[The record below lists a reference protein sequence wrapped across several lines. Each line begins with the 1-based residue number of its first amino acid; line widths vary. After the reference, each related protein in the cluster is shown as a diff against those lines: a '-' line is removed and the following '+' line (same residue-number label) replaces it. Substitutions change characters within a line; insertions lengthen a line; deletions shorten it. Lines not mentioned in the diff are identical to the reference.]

1 MKRLF
6 NFLFVALMAIMVLS
20 CSTDTPNT
28 PNNPST
34 PDNPDTGGEVVDN
47 SIKILAIGNSFSVD
61 AMEYLYQILAD
72 LGYEDITLGNL
83 YVAGCSLERHAYNLD
98 SSRAEYTYYRNT
110 TGEWNSTSSQTP
122 FVALRAGDW
131 DYITLQQASPSSGL
145 ANTYDP
151 YLDKII
157 DYVQEYCPQSKI
169 VWHMTW
175 AYQSDSTHSG
185 FASYSSDQMTM
196 YNAILDAVNKKV
208 LTKPEISSVIPSG
221 TAVQNMRTS
230 YVGDILTRDGYHM
243 SYDKGRLLTA
253 MTYAKALTGR
263 DLSLVNY
270 TPEKYTYT
278 PALIMAMKEAVNNA
292 VASPYEVTP
301 STFTTNPDNI
311 VTDTLDE
318 VVKANGYDVNDFNKV
333 EIVWHKYAYYQSDKS
348 NDKYGPSDLKDAGYY
363 SASTANRYIAT
374 QIFSKS
380 DIPNGSLIVLKGEY
394 QYRPEGWVTLDTQNY
409 SENRPGNTNTKFVVV
424 NNSWWGNWNYRGFNI
439 TGYPSTS
446 LSEEGVA
453 EAMASFGIYTPKN

>member
-1 MKRLF
+1 MF
-6 NFLFVALMAIMVLS
+6 S
-20 CSTDTPNT
+20 CSPETPTPDTPNSPET
-28 PNNPST
+28 PENP
-34 PDNPDTGGEVVDN
+34 NVGEEVDDG

-61 AMEYLYQILAD
+61 AMEYLYYILAD
-72 LGYEDITLGNL
+72 MGYKEIKLGNL
-83 YVAGCSLERHAYNLD
+83 YIGGCSLERHATNLVYNK
-98 SSRAEYTYYRNT
+98 SEYTYYKNT
-110 TGEWNSTSSQTP
+110 IGTWSSTSSQSP
-122 FVALRAGDW
+122 FVALEEADW

-145 ANTYDP
+145 VDTYDP
-151 YLDKII
+151 YLDII
-157 DYVQEYCPQSKI
+157 IGYVQEYCPNSEI

-185 FASYSSDQMTM
+185 FASYSSDQMVM
-196 YNAILDAVNKKV
+196 YNAIINAVKRKV
-208 LTKPEISSVIPSG
+208 LTKSEITGVIPSG
-221 TAVQNMRTS
+221 SAVQNMRTS
-230 YVGDILTRDGYHM
+230 YVGDTLTRDGYHM

-270 TPEKYTYT
+270 TPEKYSYS

-292 VASPYEVTP
+292 IAAPYEVTH
-301 STFTTNPDNI
+301 STFTENPDNI
-311 VTDTLDE
+311 ETNSLDDVVT
-318 VVKANGYDVNDFNKV
+318 ANGYDVNQFNRV

-409 SENRPGNTNTKFVVV
+409 SENRPGNVNTKLVVV
-424 NNSWWGNWNYRGFNI
+424 NDSWWGNWNYRGFNI
-439 TGYPSTS
+439 TSYPSASFT
-446 LSEEGVA
+446 EEGIT
-453 EAMASFGIYTPKN
+453 EAMSSFGIYTPKQ

>member
-6 NFLFVALMAIMVLS
+6 NFLFVALMAVMVLS

-243 SYDKGRLLTA
+243 DNGISRYGASCTVFESIITPKFNVTMDGNSYRYNVSD
-253 MTYAKALTGR
+253 TGE
-263 DLSLVNY
+263 SSY
-270 TPEKYTYT
+270 TT
-278 PALIMAMKEAVNNA
+278 P
-292 VASPYEVTP
+292 
-301 STFTTNPDNI
+301 
-311 VTDTLDE
+311 VTDINAPIALQAARYAIQNPY
-318 VVKANGYDVNDFNKV
+318 VVTDMSNYKENVPSNSIGDV
-333 EIVWHKYAYYQSDKS
+333 KY
-348 NDKYGPSDLKDAGYY
+348 
-363 SASTANRYIAT
+363 
-374 QIFSKS
+374 
-380 DIPNGSLIVLKGEY
+380 
-394 QYRPEGWVTLDTQNY
+394 
-409 SENRPGNTNTKFVVV
+409 
-424 NNSWWGNWNYRGFNI
+424 
-439 TGYPSTS
+439 
-446 LSEEGVA
+446 EEGSK
-453 EAMASFGIYTPKN
+453 E